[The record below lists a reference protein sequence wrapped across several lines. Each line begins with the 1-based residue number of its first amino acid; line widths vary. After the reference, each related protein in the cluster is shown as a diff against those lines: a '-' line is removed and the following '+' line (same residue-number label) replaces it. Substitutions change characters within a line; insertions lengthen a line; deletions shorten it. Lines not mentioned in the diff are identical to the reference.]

1 MRNNIRESE
10 WLVSVKCYLPIIL
23 VFAVKL
29 DNFLFT
35 ASRENKTRFHVCVES
50 QSTWNHIILNLFV
63 FCFLTNHY
71 CQTKKHEALYT
82 HFLPKKVI
90 DSSFSAVSVPMILLS
105 D

>member
-1 MRNNIRESE
+1 MKHQGCYYNDYSKNPEGLNHSIRRYVPR
-10 WLVSVKCYLPIIL
+10 L
-23 VFAVKL
+23 AQQG
-29 DNFLFT
+29 
-35 ASRENKTRFHVCVES
+35 VES
-50 QSTWNHIILNLFV
+50 QSTWNRIILNLFV